1 MRGCTAEKL
10 VLTQRS
16 RRAKRPA
23 IVEGCWFRDGIE
35 VVRTGEAAVAPGT
48 PLILRDNLTGPGGP
62 QQDVYKRQ
70 MRGYVN
76 TLIYTTAAG
85 PAPPSAG
92 TGPGI

>member
-48 PLILRDNLTGPGGP
+48 PLILRDNLTGPWRPAASGGNRMNDIHILVTMP
-62 QQDVYKRQ
+62 QHAVFR
-70 MRGYVN
+70 
-76 TLIYTTAAG
+76 TF
-85 PAPPSAG
+85 
-92 TGPGI
+92 